1 MKKLTKI
8 FLLLGVLISVSNL
21 QAQNMSDMRLNE
33 IVVTNTDGY
42 VDDYGNRSGWIE
54 LFNTS
59 YGTVDVGGC
68 YLTDDPNN
76 LKKYMIP
83 KGDVL
88 TKVKPRQHILF
99 YADNLP
105 DRGTFHIS
113 FNLDTSKEILFV
125 SSDGR
130 TIVDKIILP
139 QIPENLSYGRLNDGE
154 GVHEPVHFLKK
165 SYNLAQK
172 EVVSSHNGGWGII
185 KRVTPSSNNVIQDG
199 QSKALALLESDPFGA
214 VMSLTAMTVVFLALI
229 LLYVFFRYIGRY
241 YIQRAAD
248 NAKKAAGITA
258 TSEKKQVE
266 TSGDIS
272 AEVYAAI
279 AMAFHCYK
287 IDSEAHDIENTILTI
302 NKVSK
307 SYSPWSSKIYSLRE
321 TPQLHKK

>member
-99 YADNLP
+99 HADNLP

-113 FNLDTSKEILFV
+113 FNLDNSKEILFV

-130 TIVDKIILP
+130 TIVDKVMLP

-154 GVHEPVHFLKK
+154 GAQEPVHFLKK
-165 SYNLAQK
+165 SYNIALK
-172 EVVSSHNGGWGII
+172 ETASGQNGGWGII

-214 VMSLTAMTVVFLALI
+214 VMALTAMSVVFLALI
-229 LLYVFFRYIGRY
+229 LLYVIFSYVGKY
-241 YIQRAAD
+241 YIRKTAD
-248 NAKKAAGITA
+248 NAKKATGAVTA
-258 TSEKKQVE
+258 SEEKQVE

>member
-1 MKKLTKI
+1 
-8 FLLLGVLISVSNL
+8 
-21 QAQNMSDMRLNE
+21 MSDMRLNE
-33 IVVTNTDGY
+33 IVVNNTDGY

-68 YLTDDPNN
+68 FLTDDPSN

-113 FNLDTSKEILFV
+113 FNLDNSKEILFV

-130 TIVDKIILP
+130 TIVDKISLP
-139 QIPENLSYGRLNDGE
+139 EIPQNKSYGRILDGE
-154 GVHEPVHFLKK
+154 GAHTPVHFMRK
-165 SYNLAQK
+165 SYCIAQK
-172 EVVSSHNGGWGII
+172 EAESGLNGGWSII
-185 KRVTPSSNNVIQDG
+185 ERVTPSSNNVIQDG
-199 QSKALALLESDPFGA
+199 ESKSLHMLKTDPIGII
-214 VMSLTAMTVVFLALI
+214 MSLTAMSVVFISLI
-229 LLYVFFRYIGRY
+229 LLYIVFRYIGKYSIR
-241 YIQRAAD
+241 RSAENAA
-248 NAKKAAGITA
+248 KAAGVVAATA
-258 TSEKKQVE
+258 AAEKHSAN
-266 TSGDIS
+266 SGDVS
-272 AEVYAAI
+272 AEIYAAI
-279 AMAFHCYK
+279 ALAFHCYK
-287 IDSEAHDIENTILTI
+287 VDSEAHDIENTILTI